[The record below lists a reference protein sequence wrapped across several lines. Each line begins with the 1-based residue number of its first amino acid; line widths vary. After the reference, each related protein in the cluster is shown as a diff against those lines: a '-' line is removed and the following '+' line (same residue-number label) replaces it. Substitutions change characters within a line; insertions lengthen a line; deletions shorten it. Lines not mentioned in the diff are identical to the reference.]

1 LWTCSVPNFIQFS
14 AKSAE
19 CTGEISYKP
28 LKYSTAFAVAIFK
41 HLIITEIISRPS
53 VKKLIQL
60 AQEIFKLAEDI
71 NLHPSV
77 KNDFHCIA
85 SHATH
90 ASGTTFRKEKPHR
103 IS

>member
-77 KNDFHCIA
+77 KYDFHCIA